1 MEGIL
6 IRFIYFRKEDGIEA
20 SLVIFFCFG
29 CVEESTI
36 QAETFAEKELTC
48 RDNYAIAS
56 KSIFIVC
63 SVS

>member
-1 MEGIL
+1 MFIG
-6 IRFIYFRKEDGIEA
+6 FIYFRKEDGIEA

-36 QAETFAEKELTC
+36 QTETFAEKELIC